1 MFKFFLV
8 VCFCLLQAC
17 GSGGTPATLG
27 QINFTEGGPYIP
39 FVAMNTGLMSTQVTD
54 ADPNK
59 SVSTSSSTY
68 DLRWSTPD
76 NSGPSYSNAY
86 FYGSWKPTTHL
97 KIWGQTLTASCSS
110 KDYSSCA
117 PASYERPHEDVI
129 TALHQ
134 GWTGKGVN
142 ILIED
147 SLSGENFFHGINTG
161 LIASRNA
168 PGATI
173 YGLDNANSSTVFD
186 NQLGG
191 RPSAGYAN
199 TINVG
204 VVNASYGTDLEKMIG
219 RKQSDGAWTALELLQ
234 ARNDYSGA
242 SFVQT
247 NKYKDLGKSGDLL
260 QFKYSDA
267 VIVQASGNE
276 TITVDGVPNIYYLAI
291 DTAIQPRLL
300 IVGSVS
306 SNGSVAKPAVISSY
320 SNTAGNDA
328 DLKNRYLLAFD
339 ATLFESGQ
347 AAFNGT
353 PLTKGVG
360 SSYAAPRVSAYVAI
374 VRSKFPNLN
383 ASKTASIL
391 LDTARY
397 DTLAC
402 FKTAAGCDP
411 TTYGKGEASLS
422 RALAPVGRLR

>member
-1 MFKFFLV
+1 MFKLFWV
-8 VCFCLLQAC
+8 VFFCLLQAC

-27 QINFTEGGPYIP
+27 QISFTEGGPYIP

-86 FYGSWKPTTHL
+86 FYGSWKPSTHL
-97 KIWGQTLTASCSS
+97 KLWGQTLTASCSS

-147 SLSGENFFHGINTG
+147 YLSGENTYHGINTG

-168 PGATI
+168 PGANL
-173 YGLDNANSSTVFD
+173 YGLDLSSSETVID
-186 NQLGG
+186 NQLGA
-191 RPSAGYAN
+191 RPTGGYTSN
-199 TINVG
+199 ISLG
-204 VVNASYGTDLEKMIG
+204 VVNASYGTDLEKIIG
-219 RKQSDGAWTALELLQ
+219 RKQSDGAWTAPELAN
-234 ARNDYSGA
+234 ARQSAYWA
-242 SFVQT
+242 SQYQII
-247 NKYKDLGKSGDLL
+247 NYKDLNVSGDLPK
-260 QFKYSDA
+260 FKYSDA
-267 VIVQASGNE
+267 VIVQAAGNE
-276 TITVDGVPNIYYLAI
+276 KITADGIPNIWYLATDADI
-291 DTAIQPRLL
+291 KNRLL
-300 IVGSVS
+300 IVGAIS
-306 SNGSVAKPAVISSY
+306 SNGSSTQPAELSSY
-320 SNTAGNDA
+320 SNTAGSDG
-328 DLKNRYLLAFD
+328 DIQKRYLLAFD
-339 ATLFESGQ
+339 KTPFESGQ
-347 AAFNGT
+347 VAFDSTSLG
-353 PLTKGVG
+353 KGVG
-360 SSYAAPRVSAYVAI
+360 TSYAAPRISAYVAI

-383 ASKTASIL
+383 ASNTASIL

-402 FKTAAGCDP
+402 SKNGRTCDP
-411 TTYGKGEASLS
+411 TIYGKGEASLS